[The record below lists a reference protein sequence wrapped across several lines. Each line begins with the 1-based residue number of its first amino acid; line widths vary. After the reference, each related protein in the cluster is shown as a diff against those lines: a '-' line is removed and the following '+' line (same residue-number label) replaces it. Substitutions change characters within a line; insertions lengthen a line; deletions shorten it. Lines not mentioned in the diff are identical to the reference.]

1 MLWMCK
7 AGIRIL
13 PRLSWQGGIYPE
25 SDLTEVL
32 IVFNP
37 QSGSGRKA
45 LIGQVSD
52 YLRAGG
58 CSVSVYETQC
68 AGDAIRYLQSL
79 EAPLDV
85 VAVAGGDGTVNE
97 VLNGLA
103 RRENGSY
110 RLAVIPAGTTNV
122 LAMELGLRDS
132 ARQIADVIING
143 KEQAVFPAQLNDRR
157 YLLMAGIGYDAWVV
171 DRVDL
176 ALKKKVG
183 KLAYV
188 LSMLKQL
195 RHFGSR
201 TYRVMADGRE
211 YRANSV
217 VISNSRYYGG
227 AFVLSR
233 HAGLSRADT
242 RLVMIS
248 GGNPFKFLFIL
259 LGLPLGIIEK
269 MPGITSLAA
278 TEIRI
283 ESLEEDAGREPVQA
297 DGDSLAELPVHIRM
311 DSLPLRILVP

>member
-1 MLWMCK
+1 M
-7 AGIRIL
+7 
-13 PRLSWQGGIYPE
+13 PGGIWPE
-25 SDLTEVL
+25 SELTDVL

-37 QSGSGRKA
+37 QSGSGRKT
-45 LIGQVSD
+45 LIEQVSEC
-52 YLRAGG
+52 LQTEG
-58 CSVSVYETQC
+58 CRVSVYETRGV
-68 AGDAIRYLQSL
+68 GDAIRYLQSL
-79 EAPLDV
+79 ESALDV

-103 RRENGSY
+103 GRENGSY

-122 LAMELGLRDS
+122 LAMELGLS
-132 ARQIADVIING
+132 VSVRQIADVILNG
-143 KEQAVFPAQLNDRR
+143 KEMPVFPATLNERR
-157 YLLMAGIGYDAWVV
+157 YLLMAGVGYDAWVV
-171 DRVDL
+171 DRVNL

-201 TYRVMADGRE
+201 TYRVTADGKE
-211 YRANSV
+211 YLANSV

-248 GGNPFKFLFIL
+248 GGNPLKFLFIL

-283 ESLEEDAGREPVQA
+283 ENLDNRTGWEPVQA
-297 DGDSLAELPVHIRM
+297 DGDSLGELPVQIRM
-311 DSLPLRILVP
+311 DSTPLRVLVP